1 MTGNISTTGTLT
13 FGIFLWNNDGANNTN
28 TVNMIG
34 NISTTGLLA
43 SGIYLYNFYNTNNT
57 NNTNTANMTGN
68 ISTTGLL
75 ASGIYLDNYYGTN
88 NTNTVNMI
96 GNISTTGL
104 LASGIY
110 LYNFYGTNNTNTA
123 NMTGNI
129 STTGSGASGI
139 FLGNSNGTNNINTV
153 NMIGNISTTGD
164 DAYGIY
170 LINDGTNNT
179 NTANMT
185 GNIST
190 TGDDA
195 YGIYLDN
202 NVVGT
207 NNTTTVNM
215 TGNITTTGS
224 YAIGIN
230 AAGSNSAL
238 INSGIIST
246 SGYLGWGIKTT
257 GINSTITNNERI
269 ATSGYGADGLK
280 IYGNN
285 SIINN
290 NGTVTTSGILASG
303 ILSVGNN
310 IIINNTGTIRI
321 ADGSSS
327 AILLGNAGF
336 YGANNNTVN
345 LLKGSIIVGDIH
357 ADTSL
362 TGVKLN
368 INLGSGAS
376 YAYSVTG
383 PWTISDLDNRPM
395 VTGSAYAA
403 GIGAQEAA
411 SEMLYQRTSSITAAL
426 DRRLRSYAS
435 EEADN
440 QPYWLDVYYSDVSRN
455 SGGNYSTRNAF
466 SNYNY
471 GLTAGF
477 KLPVELTPLE
487 LVVNA
492 QKSNLNI
499 DSGNQKID
507 STSLMVGVIA
517 PSITEFLGAK
527 LSAKALVGF
536 ANNDGDRKVMTNSLL
551 YDGSRQ
557 IKSDYNSTY
566 AVLGTALTKL
576 YPINDRLTADA
587 LVGLDLATQHIKAYD
602 ETDYF
607 AWQGRT
613 LNQLQSRVQVGL
625 DYRFNQNK
633 ASVFARVGA
642 ERRDLISG
650 GTQDYS
656 INGTNVSFNT
666 NNSNDT
672 YITAQ
677 LGIKAQLEKRVQLFA
692 ILNGL
697 NSSDAVSSIQGNIG
711 LRADF

>member
-1 MTGNISTTGTLT
+1 MLKLKLIVNFLAIALFMLSTRAYSACIPNI
-13 FGIFLWNNDGANNTN
+13 TN
-28 TVNMIG
+28 TSN
-34 NISTTGLLA
+34 S
-43 SGIYLYNFYNTNNT
+43 S
-57 NNTNTANMTGN
+57 TNT
-68 ISTTGLL
+68 L
-75 ASGIYLDNYYGTN
+75 SG
-88 NTNTVNMI
+88 
-96 GNISTTGL
+96 
-104 LASGIY
+104 
-110 LYNFYGTNNTNTA
+110 NTA
-123 NMTGNI
+123 GDCILN
-129 STTGSGASGI
+129 SG
-139 FLGNSNGTNNINTV
+139 T
-153 NMIGNISTTGD
+153 
-164 DAYGIY
+164 
-170 LINDGTNNT
+170 
-179 NTANMT
+179 
-185 GNIST
+185 
-190 TGDDA
+190 
-195 YGIYLDN
+195 
-202 NVVGT
+202 
-207 NNTTTVNM
+207 
-215 TGNITTTGS
+215 ITLS
-224 YAIGIN
+224 SDYAIGIYSDGN
-230 AAGSNSAL
+230 NSIL
-238 INSGIIST
+238 TNNGIIDT
-246 SGYLGWGIKTT
+246 SSYVGWGIKSV
-257 GINSTITNNERI
+257 GLNSTITNNGRI
-269 ATSGYGADGLK
+269 STSGSGAAGLK

-285 SIINN
+285 SIITN
-290 NGTVTTSGILASG
+290 NGTITTSGNTADG

-310 IIINNTGTIRI
+310 IIINNSGTIRI
-321 ADGSSS
+321 ADGDSS
-327 AILLGNAGF
+327 AILLGFAGF
-336 YGANNNTVN
+336 FAANNNTVN

-357 ADTSL
+357 ADNLL
-362 TGVKLN
+362 TGAKIN

-403 GIGAQEAA
+403 GIGAQETA
-411 SEMLYQRTSSITAAL
+411 SEMLYQRTSSITSAL

-435 EEADN
+435 NEVDN

-487 LVVNA
+487 LVVNVH
-492 QKSNLNI
+492 QSNLNI
-499 DSGNQKID
+499 DSGSQKID
-507 STSLMVGVIA
+507 STSLMAGVIA
-517 PSITEFLGAK
+517 PSIAEVLGAK

-587 LVGLDLATQHIKAYD
+587 LVGLDLATQYINAYA

-633 ASVFARVGA
+633 ASLFARVGA

-677 LGIKAQLEKRVQLFA
+677 LGIKAQLEKRIQLFA
-692 ILNGL
+692 IVNGL
-697 NSSDAVSSIQGNIG
+697 HSSDTISSIQGNIG

>member
-1 MTGNISTTGTLT
+1 MLKLKLIVNFLAIALFMLSTRAYSACIPNI
-13 FGIFLWNNDGANNTN
+13 TN
-28 TVNMIG
+28 TSN
-34 NISTTGLLA
+34 S
-43 SGIYLYNFYNTNNT
+43 S
-57 NNTNTANMTGN
+57 TNT
-68 ISTTGLL
+68 L
-75 ASGIYLDNYYGTN
+75 SG
-88 NTNTVNMI
+88 
-96 GNISTTGL
+96 
-104 LASGIY
+104 
-110 LYNFYGTNNTNTA
+110 NTA
-123 NMTGNI
+123 GDCILN
-129 STTGSGASGI
+129 SGTI
-139 FLGNSNGTNNINTV
+139 TV
-153 NMIGNISTTGD
+153 SSD
-164 DAYGIY
+164 
-170 LINDGTNNT
+170 
-179 NTANMT
+179 
-185 GNIST
+185 
-190 TGDDA
+190 
-195 YGIYLDN
+195 
-202 NVVGT
+202 
-207 NNTTTVNM
+207 
-215 TGNITTTGS
+215 
-224 YAIGIN
+224 YAIGIYSDGN
-230 AAGSNSAL
+230 NSIL
-238 INSGIIST
+238 TNNGIIDT
-246 SGYLGWGIKTT
+246 SSYVGWGIKSV
-257 GINSTITNNERI
+257 GLNSTITNNGRI
-269 ATSGYGADGLK
+269 STSGYGASGLK

-285 SIINN
+285 SIITN
-290 NGTVTTSGILASG
+290 NGTIATSGNTADG

-310 IIINNTGTIRI
+310 IIINNSGSIRI
-321 ADGSSS
+321 ADGNS
-327 AILLGNAGF
+327 AAITLGNAGF

-357 ADTSL
+357 ADTGL
-362 TGVKLN
+362 TGAKLN

-383 PWTISDLDNRPM
+383 PWTVTDLDNRPM
-395 VTGSAYAA
+395 ITGSAYAA
-403 GIGAQEAA
+403 GIGAQETA
-411 SEMLYQRTSSITAAL
+411 SEMLYQRTSSITSAL

-435 EEADN
+435 NEVDN

-487 LVVNA
+487 LVVNVH
-492 QKSNLNI
+492 QSNLNI
-499 DSGNQKID
+499 DSGSQKID
-507 STSLMVGVIA
+507 STSLMAGVIA
-517 PSITEFLGAK
+517 PSIAEVLGAK

-551 YDGSRQ
+551 YNGSRQ

-587 LVGLDLATQHIKAYD
+587 LVGLDLATQHIKAYA

-613 LNQLQSRVQVGL
+613 LNQLQSRIQVGL

-633 ASVFARVGA
+633 ASLFARVGA

-677 LGIKAQLEKRVQLFA
+677 LGIKAQLEKRIQLFA
-692 ILNGL
+692 IVNGL
-697 NSSDAVSSIQGNIG
+697 HSSDTISSIQGNIG

>member
-1 MTGNISTTGTLT
+1 MRKLFRLPQYFLICVALLISSKSFAVCTDSGTAISSPGTYATNIVTCVDEASGIALNNISGTVNMTGNISTEGNLAYGINLKKSSVSSTTNTVNMTGNISTTGTYA
-13 FGIFLWNNDGANNTN
+13 FGIFLWNDYGTNNIN

-34 NISTTGLLA
+34 NISTTGT
-43 SGIYLYNFYNTNNT
+43 F
-57 NNTNTANMTGN
+57 
-68 ISTTGLL
+68 
-75 ASGIYLDNYYGTN
+75 
-88 NTNTVNMI
+88 
-96 GNISTTGL
+96 
-104 LASGIY
+104 ASGIY

-139 FLGNSNGTNNINTV
+139 YLSNSGTNNTNTV
-153 NMIGNISTTGD
+153 SMIGNITTTGD

-170 LINDGTNNT
+170 LYSSGINT
-179 NTANMT
+179 NTLYMP
-185 GNIST
+185 
-190 TGDDA
+190 
-195 YGIYLDN
+195 
-202 NVVGT
+202 
-207 NNTTTVNM
+207 
-215 TGNITTTGS
+215 GNITTTGM
-224 YAIGIN
+224 YAIGIRVE
-230 AAGSNSAL
+230 GSNSVL
-238 INSGIIST
+238 INSGIIAT
-246 SGYLGWGIKTT
+246 SGYLGWGIKSV
-257 GINSTITNNERI
+257 GLNSTITNNGRI
-269 ATSGYGADGLK
+269 STSGNSAAGLK
-280 IYGNN
+280 IYGDN
-285 SIINN
+285 SIITN
-290 NGTVTTSGILASG
+290 NGTIATSGNTADG

-310 IIINNTGTIRI
+310 IIINNSGSIRI
-321 ADGSSS
+321 ADGNS
-327 AILLGNAGF
+327 AAITLGNAGF

-357 ADTSL
+357 ADTGL
-362 TGVKLN
+362 TGAKLN

-383 PWTISDLDNRPM
+383 PWTVTDLDNRPM
-395 VTGSAYAA
+395 ITGSAYAA
-403 GIGAQEAA
+403 GIGAQETA
-411 SEMLYQRTSSITAAL
+411 SEMLYQRTSSITSAL

-435 EEADN
+435 NEVDN

-487 LVVNA
+487 LVVNVH
-492 QKSNLNI
+492 QSNLNI
-499 DSGNQKID
+499 DSGSQKID
-507 STSLMVGVIA
+507 STSLMAGVIA
-517 PSITEFLGAK
+517 PSIAEVLGAK

-587 LVGLDLATQHIKAYD
+587 LVGLDLATQYINAYA

-633 ASVFARVGA
+633 ASLFARVGA

-677 LGIKAQLEKRVQLFA
+677 LGIKAQLEKRIQLFA
-692 ILNGL
+692 IVNGL
-697 NSSDAVSSIQGNIG
+697 HSSDTISSIQGNIG

>member
-1 MTGNISTTGTLT
+1 MRKLFRLPQYFLICVALLISSKSFAVCTDSGTAISSPGTYATNIVTCVDEASGIALNNISGTVNMTGNISTEGNLAYGINLKKSSVSSTTNTVNMTGNISTTGTYA
-13 FGIFLWNNDGANNTN
+13 FGIFLWNDYGTNNIN

-34 NISTTGLLA
+34 NISTTG
-43 SGIYLYNFYNTNNT
+43 SG
-57 NNTNTANMTGN
+57 
-68 ISTTGLL
+68 
-75 ASGIYLDNYYGTN
+75 
-88 NTNTVNMI
+88 
-96 GNISTTGL
+96 
-104 LASGIY
+104 ASGIY

-139 FLGNSNGTNNINTV
+139 YLSNSGTNNTNTV
-153 NMIGNISTTGD
+153 SMIGNITTTGD

-170 LINDGTNNT
+170 LYSSGINT
-179 NTANMT
+179 NTLYMP
-185 GNIST
+185 
-190 TGDDA
+190 
-195 YGIYLDN
+195 
-202 NVVGT
+202 
-207 NNTTTVNM
+207 
-215 TGNITTTGS
+215 GNITTTGM
-224 YAIGIN
+224 YAIGIRVE
-230 AAGSNSAL
+230 GSNSVL
-238 INSGIIST
+238 INSGIIAT
-246 SGYLGWGIKTT
+246 SGYLGWGIKSV
-257 GINSTITNNERI
+257 GLNSTITNNGRI
-269 ATSGYGADGLK
+269 STSGNSAAGLK
-280 IYGNN
+280 IYGDN
-285 SIINN
+285 SIITN
-290 NGTVTTSGILASG
+290 NGTIATSGNTADG

-310 IIINNTGTIRI
+310 IIINNSGSIRI
-321 ADGSSS
+321 ADGNS
-327 AILLGNAGF
+327 AAITLGNAGF

-357 ADTSL
+357 ADTGL
-362 TGVKLN
+362 TGAKLN

-383 PWTISDLDNRPM
+383 PWTVTDLDNRPM
-395 VTGSAYAA
+395 ITGSAYAA
-403 GIGAQEAA
+403 GIGAQETA
-411 SEMLYQRTSSITAAL
+411 SEMLYQRTSSITSAL

-435 EEADN
+435 NEVDN

-487 LVVNA
+487 LVVNVH
-492 QKSNLNI
+492 QSNLNI
-499 DSGNQKID
+499 DSGSQKID
-507 STSLMVGVIA
+507 STSLMAGVIA
-517 PSITEFLGAK
+517 PSIAEVLGAK

-587 LVGLDLATQHIKAYD
+587 LVGLDLATQYINAYA

-633 ASVFARVGA
+633 ASLFARVGA

-677 LGIKAQLEKRVQLFA
+677 LGIKAQLEKRIQLFA
-692 ILNGL
+692 IVNGL
-697 NSSDAVSSIQGNIG
+697 HSSDTISSIQGNIG